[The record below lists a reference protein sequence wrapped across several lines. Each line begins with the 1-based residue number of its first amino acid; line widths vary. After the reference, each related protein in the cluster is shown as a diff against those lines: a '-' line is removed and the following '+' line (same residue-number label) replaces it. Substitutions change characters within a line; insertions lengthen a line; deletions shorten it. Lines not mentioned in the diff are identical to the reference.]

1 MIRDI
6 IKLFKNGEVQA
17 TILGLGF
24 MIVVL
29 IIINL

>member
-1 MIRDI
+1 MIKDLLKI
-6 IKLFKNGEVQA
+6 FKNGEVQA
-17 TILGLGF
+17 TTLGLGF

>member
-1 MIRDI
+1 MIKDLLKI
-6 IKLFKNGEVQA
+6 FKNGEVQA

>member
-1 MIRDI
+1 MIKDLLKI
-6 IKLFKNGEVQA
+6 FKNGEVQA

-24 MIVVL
+24 MIAVL